1 MKLSKSKGYSNFIIT
16 NQSGIAKGK
25 ISLEEYN
32 VAKEKILSD
41 FNKNEII
48 MAHNAGCKGIL
59 VLTGAGRGSLNE
71 FRSTW
76 SNYEADFIAEYVLE
90 AIKN

>member
-1 MKLSKSKGYSNFIIT
+1 MG
-16 NQSGIAKGK
+16 
-25 ISLEEYN
+25 
-32 VAKEKILSD
+32 
-41 FNKNEII
+41 KNEII

-76 SNYEADFIAEYVLE
+76 SNYEADFIAENVLE